1 MARGKA
7 AMPIVRRLGFHERLM
22 CARNVLDTYF
32 GTVVASRYTIP
43 TNSAAIGSSQD
54 LEQAIERAIAATI
67 LAQPLMQVGLLNPTK
82 TKSAWSY
89 LETLDLQQ
97 HIVWINAP
105 NGDDYE
111 GFVRSTSR
119 DRVDEPFPDSANRPG
134 WSVTVIRQ
142 GDAATSIDIL
152 FNWNHAYFD
161 GTGGK
166 IFHETLLRILNEQA
180 STRLQSQ
187 AADLVPQLRDH
198 ILTTNTRPK
207 DKQFTPSA
215 EKIVPASLTLPYV
228 AKTVV
233 HELSPP
239 WLFSPDPASSAW
251 APTRLPPGVEYET
264 IVRGFF
270 IDSQSLNAILEKCRI
285 HNTTLTA
292 LLHGI
297 IFVCLMPALAKRNI
311 EAPAA
316 SAETAINLRR
326 FFKKTNKPT
335 KNIPAGFNP
344 DQSMG
349 NCVSIFMTRFGET
362 LTQDVNKA
370 SAKASQSGMS
380 EGERMTA
387 LQHLVWTATGVAR
400 DGISSRLGQGM
411 KNDAIGL
418 LPFAGDMKDYYKLLM
433 EKPRYC
439 AWLVTNIGVIDG
451 KGSAAPNEEGGRSA
465 WAIEQCQFT
474 LSADLTGPFYQFA
487 TMTVKGGELSV
498 NLSWSRG
505 IIDETIGEE
514 LLVGVEKW
522 LHFIA
527 GK

>member
-1 MARGKA
+1 
-7 AMPIVRRLGFHERLM
+7 M

-32 GTVVASRYTIP
+32 GTVVACRYAIP
-43 TNSAAIGSSQD
+43 ANLAAIGSSQD
-54 LEQAIERAIAATI
+54 LEHAIERAIAATA
-67 LAQPLMQVGLLNPTK
+67 LAQPLMQVGLVNPTT

-97 HIVWINAP
+97 HILWVNAP
-105 NGDDYE
+105 DGGDYE
-111 GFVRSTSR
+111 GFVRTTSK
-119 DRVDEPFPDSANRPG
+119 DMVDKPFPDCADRPG
-134 WSVTVIRQ
+134 WNITVIRQ
-142 GDAATSIDIL
+142 GGAANSIDVL

-166 IFHETLLRILNEQA
+166 IFHNTFLRILNEQA
-180 STRLQSQ
+180 STLIQ
-187 AADLVPQLRDH
+187 APEAIVVPQLSGH
-198 ILTTNTRPK
+198 ILTTNTCPK
-207 DKQFTPSA
+207 DKQFTPPA
-215 EKIVPASLTLPYV
+215 EKIVPTTLTLPYM
-228 AKTVV
+228 AKTIV

-239 WLFSPDPASSAW
+239 WLSSRDPASSAW

-264 IVRGFF
+264 MVRGFF
-270 IDSQSLNAILEKCRI
+270 IDPQSLNTILEKCRAR
-285 HNTTLTA
+285 NTSLTA

-311 EAPAA
+311 EAPATT
-316 SAETAINLRR
+316 AETAINLRR
-326 FFKKTNKPT
+326 FFKKADKPK
-335 KNIPAGFNP
+335 KNIPTGFDP

-370 SAKASQSGMS
+370 TAKASQAGMS
-380 EGERMTA
+380 VEERMNA
-387 LQHLVWTATGVAR
+387 LERLVWTATGVAK
-400 DGISSRLGQGM
+400 DGIDSRLSQGM

-418 LPFAGDMKDYYKLLM
+418 LPFAGDLQDYYKLLM

-439 AWLVTNIGVIDG
+439 AWLITNIGVIDG
-451 KGSAAPNEEGGRSA
+451 KGSAAPNDEGERSA

-498 NLSWSRG
+498 NLCWSRG
-505 IIDETIGEE
+505 VVDETIGEE
-514 LLVGVEKW
+514 LLVDVEKW

-527 GK
+527 GKE